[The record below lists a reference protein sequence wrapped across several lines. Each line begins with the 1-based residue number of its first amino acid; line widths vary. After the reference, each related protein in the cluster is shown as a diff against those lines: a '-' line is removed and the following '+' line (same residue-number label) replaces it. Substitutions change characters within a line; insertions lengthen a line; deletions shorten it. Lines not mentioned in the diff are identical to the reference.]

1 LKIGERRL
9 AMTLELS
16 GEEAVLLKVILLA
29 EREDKRVEMHHAKN
43 VDFKAE
49 LMTREKILE
58 GILARL

>member
-1 LKIGERRL
+1 
-9 AMTLELS
+9 MTLELS